1 MCGKTEILVTYIH
14 GAAFISEQLQYKILY
29 CECSDMNAAPCL
41 YVLVKYFVKTFHKC
55 NSVMSRVDFTEFFQT
70 FNSKLP
76 NRCYCKLIS
85 RNISENHFAH
95 RHSPV
100 FCKSSVKSTIL

>member
-55 NSVMSRVDFTEFFQT
+55 NSVMSSQCGKV
-70 FNSKLP
+70 
-76 NRCYCKLIS
+76 
-85 RNISENHFAH
+85 
-95 RHSPV
+95 
-100 FCKSSVKSTIL
+100 VKNATTNFMDK